1 MGISAALEYAGG
13 VAYRAEGVRRAMS
26 RDLIQIQ
33 GADPILLGADASRR
47 AQRRPPWIR
56 VRAASNSSGYRE
68 TRELMRSLELNT
80 VCEEA
85 ACPNIDECWSAKHAT
100 VMILGSV
107 CTRKCGFCNVKTG
120 RPDPLDPA
128 EPARLA
134 RAVTALDL
142 RHIVITSVDR
152 DDLPDGGAE
161 QFERCIQEVRLA
173 APATTIEVLTPDFL
187 RKPGAIERVADARPD
202 VYNHNLETAP
212 RLYRVA
218 RLGADYRHSLD
229 LLRTAKQ
236 RVPAIFTKSGIMVGI
251 GETPDEVLSVMNDLR
266 EADVDFI
273 TIGQYLR
280 PTQKHLPMDRYVTP
294 EEFQD
299 YARAARE
306 KGFLMVSASPLT
318 RSSYHADEDFQQ
330 LAAARERALGASN

>member
-1 MGISAALEYAGG
+1 
-13 VAYRAEGVRRAMS
+13 MS
-26 RDLIQIQ
+26 RDLLQIE
-33 GADPILLGADASRR
+33 LGADASRR

-56 VRAASNSSGYRE
+56 IRSASHSPGYRE

-85 ACPNIDECWSAKHAT
+85 ACPNMDECWSTKHAT

-107 CTRKCGFCNVKTG
+107 CTRKCGFCNVATG
-120 RPDPLDPA
+120 RPDPLDLE

-134 RAVTALDL
+134 RAVEALDL

-161 QFERCIQEVRLA
+161 HFERCIREVRLA

-187 RKPGAIERVADARPD
+187 RKPGAIEQVVAARPD
-202 VYNHNLETAP
+202 VLNHNLETAP

-218 RLGADYRHSLD
+218 RLGADYGHSLG
-229 LLRTAKQ
+229 LLRRAKELA
-236 RVPAIFTKSGIMVGI
+236 PAIFTKSGIMVGL
-251 GETPDEVLSVMNDLR
+251 GETPDEVLSVMDDLR

-280 PTQKHLPMDRYVTP
+280 PTQQHLPMDRYVTP
-294 EEFQD
+294 DEFED
-299 YARAARE
+299 YARAARA
-306 KGFLMVSASPLT
+306 KGFTMVSSSPLT
-318 RSSYHADEDFQQ
+318 RSSYHADADFQQ
-330 LAAARERALGASN
+330 LVAARERALGASR

>member
-1 MGISAALEYAGG
+1 
-13 VAYRAEGVRRAMS
+13 
-26 RDLIQIQ
+26 
-33 GADPILLGADASRR
+33 
-47 AQRRPPWIR
+47 
-56 VRAASNSSGYRE
+56 
-68 TRELMRSLELNT
+68 MRSLELNT

-120 RPDPLDPA
+120 RPDPLDRE

-134 RAVTALDL
+134 RAVTALNL

-161 QFERCIQEVRLA
+161 QFERCIQEVRVA

-187 RKPGAIERVADARPD
+187 RKPGAIERVAAARPD

-229 LLRTAKQ
+229 LLRRAKQ
-236 RVPAIFTKSGIMVGI
+236 KVPAIFTKSGIMVGI
-251 GETPDEVLSVMNDLR
+251 GETPDEVLSVMDDLR

-280 PTQKHLPMDRYVTP
+280 PTQQHLPMERYVTP
-294 EEFQD
+294 EEFED

-306 KGFLMVSASPLT
+306 KGFLMVSSSPLT
-318 RSSYHADEDFQQ
+318 RSSYHADEDFQ
-330 LAAARERALGASN
+330 LLVAARERALGASS